1 MSNLTIASQSESNQ
15 DHAIWLNLQ
24 KAISQSS
31 GFKRWQQEQT
41 GVKQQSLDIL
51 VRRYLK
57 ETLETLAY

>member
-1 MSNLTIASQSESNQ
+1 MTNLTIASENESNQ

-41 GVKQQSLDIL
+41 TVKQESLDIL